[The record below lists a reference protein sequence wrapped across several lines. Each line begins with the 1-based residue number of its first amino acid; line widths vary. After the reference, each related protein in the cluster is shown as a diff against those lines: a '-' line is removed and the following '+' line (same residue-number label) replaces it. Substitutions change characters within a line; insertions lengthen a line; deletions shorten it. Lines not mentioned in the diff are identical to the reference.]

1 VSRQARKADAAS
13 GQAERVLSVD
23 WRLCAGHG
31 ACAAALP
38 ELITR
43 DRWGFPDLGGRDS
56 APVPS
61 GLLGAATWA
70 VDVCPAAALSLRGPN
85 R

>member
-1 VSRQARKADAAS
+1 MLA
-13 GQAERVLSVD
+13 VD

-38 ELITR
+38 EMVTR

-56 APVPS
+56 APVPDD
-61 GLLGAATWA
+61 LGAAAAWA
-70 VDVCPAAALSLRGPN
+70 VRACPAAALSLSRG